1 VTRLLREVL
10 HWFWTHDG
18 FFLAAGLSF
27 YVVICVVPF
36 ALLLIAGGGFL
47 LADEHVVQGVVNQL
61 TEILP
66 VYRPDV
72 EQLLTGV
79 ASTRSISGFLG
90 TAILLLFATQ
100 LFAATRFVLNRIF
113 GVRGRGFWRG
123 IGFDLMM
130 ILVLTVLFFVTM
142 ALTAA
147 VAWMKNLVD
156 VFQRGLIFSFL
167 FEWTGLFLAVVF
179 DTLLFML
186 LYRFVP
192 TQRVR
197 WSSVLS
203 GSVTT
208 ALLWELAKQL
218 FRLYIEE
225 INVYGTMYGSLG
237 VTIGLIMW
245 IYYSAV
251 VFVLGATLIRVL
263 EERRA
268 HLVTV

>member
-1 VTRLLREVL
+1 MSLCRDVLR
-10 HWFWTHDG
+10 WFWSHDG
-18 FFLAAGLSF
+18 FFLAAGLAF

-36 ALLLIAGGGFL
+36 VLLLIAGGGFL
-47 LADEHVVQGVVNQL
+47 LSNESVVEGVVNQL
-61 TEILP
+61 IEILP
-66 VYRPDV
+66 VYQSDV

-79 ASTRSISGFLG
+79 ARARGISGLLG

-113 GVRGRGFWRG
+113 GVKGRGFFRG
-123 IGFDLMM
+123 VLFDLVM
-130 ILVLTVLFFVTM
+130 IVLLTFLFFLTM

-147 VAWMKNLVD
+147 VAWMKALLPVLH
-156 VFQRGLIFSFL
+156 RGLVFSSL
-167 FEWTGLFLAVVF
+167 FEWTGLFLAIVF
-179 DTLLFML
+179 DTLLFVL

-192 TQRVR
+192 IQRVP
-197 WSSVLS
+197 WSSVLV

-245 IYYSAV
+245 VYYSTV

-263 EERRA
+263 EERRGRS
-268 HLVTV
+268 LGV

>member
-1 VTRLLREVL
+1 
-10 HWFWTHDG
+10 
-18 FFLAAGLSF
+18 
-27 YVVICVVPF
+27 
-36 ALLLIAGGGFL
+36 
-47 LADEHVVQGVVNQL
+47 
-61 TEILP
+61 
-66 VYRPDV
+66 
-72 EQLLTGV
+72 
-79 ASTRSISGFLG
+79 
-90 TAILLLFATQ
+90 ATQ

-113 GVRGRGFWRG
+113 GIKGRGFWRG

-147 VAWMKNLVD
+147 VAWVKIEVL
-156 VFQRGLIFSFL
+156 QRGLIFSFL

-179 DTLLFML
+179 DALLFML

-192 TQRVR
+192 THRVR

-245 IYYSAV
+245 VYYSAIV
-251 VFVLGATLIRVL
+251 
-263 EERRA
+263 
-268 HLVTV
+268 

>member
-1 VTRLLREVL
+1 
-10 HWFWTHDG
+10 
-18 FFLAAGLSF
+18 
-27 YVVICVVPF
+27 
-36 ALLLIAGGGFL
+36 
-47 LADEHVVQGVVNQL
+47 
-61 TEILP
+61 
-66 VYRPDV
+66 
-72 EQLLTGV
+72 
-79 ASTRSISGFLG
+79 
-90 TAILLLFATQ
+90 
-100 LFAATRFVLNRIF
+100 
-113 GVRGRGFWRG
+113 
-123 IGFDLMM
+123 M

-147 VAWMKNLVD
+147 VAWVKNLVE
-156 VFQRGLIFSFL
+156 VLQRGLFFSFL

-179 DTLLFML
+179 DTLLFVL

-245 IYYSAV
+245 IYYSAI

-268 HLVTV
+268 HLVKV